1 MAAAS
6 FPSSLLKYGELLGTR
21 LDWLMVCS
29 KNLQRT
35 HNDNKIE
42 QFLTVIMMSP
52 SPGNPNTA
60 DKQMAAETCPE

>member
-42 QFLTVIMMSP
+42 QFLTVIMTIMYNAHEMDVPISR
-52 SPGNPNTA
+52 
-60 DKQMAAETCPE
+60 